1 MPWSQQQWR
10 AIAARTMRRKGPVAG
25 RAYLHKLKV
34 EAGGHAV
41 DPKLTALERQRRR
54 KKKKH

>member
-1 MPWSQQQWR
+1 MPWSQSQWR
-10 AIAARTMRRKGPVAG
+10 AIAANTMRKKGPAAG